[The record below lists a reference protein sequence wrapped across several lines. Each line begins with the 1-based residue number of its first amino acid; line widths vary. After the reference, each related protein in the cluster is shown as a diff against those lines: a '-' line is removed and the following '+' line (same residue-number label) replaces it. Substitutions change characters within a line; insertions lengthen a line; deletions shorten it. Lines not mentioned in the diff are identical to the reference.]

1 MSTGDSVSYRDMIM
15 KKILMASAVTASAM
29 FMAAPSQAAVLAM
42 AGDDDCFGLGGT
54 CADGS
59 LWRDDL
65 GGVFFTSNATA
76 SDPAFTDEWDAFN
89 NPSYS
94 LAFGGGTGLS
104 LEMRI
109 AGIADIGTYDV
120 LVNGVSVGMIPQNT
134 GANGFQEVLTY
145 TFGIAD
151 GSLIANN
158 NVVISL
164 TGGDGYSVDYVS
176 LLGTAGG
183 IPEPTTWAM
192 MIFGFGL
199 IGGSMRRR
207 KSNVTV
213 SYA

>member
-1 MSTGDSVSYRDMIM
+1 M
-15 KKILMASAVTASAM
+15 KKKFLAAAATASVMLFAS
-29 FMAAPSQAAVLAM
+29 PSQAAVLAM
-42 AGDDDCFGLGGT
+42 AGDDDCFGLGGS

-65 GGVFFTSNATA
+65 GGVFFSSNATG
-76 SDPAFTDEWDAFN
+76 SDPAFTDEWDAFSD
-89 NPSYS
+89 PSYS
-94 LAFGGGTGLS
+94 LAFAGGTGLS

-109 AGIADIGTYDV
+109 AGIGDVGRSYDV
-120 LVNGVSVGMIPQNT
+120 LVNGTSVGMIPENT
-134 GANGFQEVLTY
+134 GPNGFQEVLTY
-145 TFGIAD
+145 TFDLAD
-151 GSLIANN
+151 GSLLTNN
-158 NVVISL
+158 NIVISVS
-164 TGGDGYSVDYVS
+164 GGDGYSVDYVS
-176 LLGTAGG
+176 LLGAPGG